1 MTAQEVDAE
10 GNIWFFSA
18 IDSDVNKEIAQYKQ
32 VQLFFSNPEKNIY
45 LTLNGNAEIII
56 NSYKV
61 DELWSPLV
69 KIWFKE
75 GKEDPNLSLIK
86 VNTKDANYWDADG
99 NKMVNFFKLIAS
111 AVTGKNLIDGNHGT
125 LKV

>member
-1 MTAQEVDAE
+1 MSTKISVQDLNRNKRAQKNAKFADKK
-10 GNIWFFSA
+10 ILLTRRA
-18 IDSDVNKEIAQYKQ
+18 ILERIV
-32 VQLFFSNPEKNIY
+32 NIY